1 MLIAKKTNM
10 EQSSS
15 SFHVEQLTGNCPIL
29 TNGGH
34 LSSRCTW
41 FTATHGR
48 IARLVGAETVGTF
61 IMIFSVYGVISSTVL
76 TQGRI
81 GLMEYAAT
89 AGFCVVLLVFAIGPI
104 SGAHVNPSITI
115 AFAASGQFPWFQV
128 PAYIL
133 AQTGGATF
141 AAYVGQKVYQIK
153 GELAVTQPLHGRKAA
168 FWTEFMATFF
178 IMFLASSLSTNAHL
192 VGQLSGVAAGA
203 SIALA
208 VMITAPVSGGS
219 MNPARSI
226 GPAIISNRYGDIWL
240 YILAPTIGAVAG
252 AFTYRLLHL
261 PHPHCLPKPP
271 DEPSLVSSDCGEV

>member
-1 MLIAKKTNM
+1 MAAVRGSQKGM
-10 EQSSS
+10 
-15 SFHVEQLTGNCPIL
+15 
-29 TNGGH
+29 
-34 LSSRCTW
+34 
-41 FTATHGR
+41 
-48 IARLVGAETVGTF
+48 ARLLACNWQVGAEMLGTF
-61 IMIFSVYGVISSTVL
+61 IMIFSVYGVISSTVM

-115 AFAASGQFPWFQV
+115 GFAASGQFPWSQV
-128 PAYIL
+128 PAYVV
-133 AQTGGATF
+133 AQTGGAIL
-141 AAYVGQKVYQIK
+141 AAYVGQKVYEIQ
-153 GELAVTQPLHGRKAA
+153 GEFAVTQPLQGRKAA

-208 VMITAPVSGGS
+208 VMITAPISGGS
-219 MNPARSI
+219 MNPARSL

-240 YILAPTIGAVAG
+240 YVLAPTIGAVAG

-261 PHPHCLPKPP
+261 PHPPCPP
-271 DEPSLVSSDCGEV
+271 NEPSRVSSGCGEA